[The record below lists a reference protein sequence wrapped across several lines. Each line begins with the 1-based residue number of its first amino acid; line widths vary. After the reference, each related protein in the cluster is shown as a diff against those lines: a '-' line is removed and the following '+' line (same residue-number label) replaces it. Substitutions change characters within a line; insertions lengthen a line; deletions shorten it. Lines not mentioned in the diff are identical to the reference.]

1 MDCISFFFSSR
12 RRHTRCSRDWSS
24 DVCSTDLRQE
34 QPADHLQPAQA
45 AGGQDRRRCRPP
57 AAARKPGSDPLDGVG
72 PRDAVP
78 LAGPRAR
85 RFPAIRPGA
94 GSAALPLLQRGRPCP
109 LPCRARRDRLR
120 GRSGGALRVDHQRAG
135 CECAEARVSWR
146 PPRRDLRAQEP
157 GAGSVPA
164 LRRGRRDRLSRRPG
178 LPPDRDT
185 RPSARAHIDRADRCA
200 LENAQ
205 LYQAAREAIAVRDE
219 FLSVASHEL
228 RTPLTSMLLSV
239 QGLERVVLRSED
251 ERLRERTGRVAHQL
265 SRLIKLVDSLL
276 DVSRIAA
283 GRMELSTEEFDLG
296 ALAREDAARFM
307 ETARGNGSA
316 LEVRAPDRLVGVW
329 DPMRVD
335 QVLTNLLSN
344 AVKFLLRNA
353 SDSMTVFGAGKPIEL
368 AVQGDDAAVKL

>member
-135 CECAEARVSWR
+135 GECAEARVAWR
-146 PPRRDLRAQEP
+146 PAGRDLRAHER

-164 LRRGRRDRLSRRPG
+164 LRRGGRDRLPRRPG

-185 RPSARAHIDRADRCA
+185 RPSARAHIDRADRWPPA
-200 LENAQ
+200 TEGGP
-205 LYQAAREAIAVRDE
+205 RHRVRHRSAE
-219 FLSVASHEL
+219 GRQMSAPWKIL
-228 RTPLTSMLLSV
+228 
-239 QGLERVVLRSED
+239 VVED
-251 ERLRERTGRVAHQL
+251 ENIVAMDLRA
-265 SRLIKLVDSLL
+265 SLIALGYEVTDT
-276 DVSRIAA
+276 A
-283 GRMELSTEEFDLG
+283 G
-296 ALAREDAARFM
+296 
-307 ETARGNGSA
+307 TARGAVDSA
-316 LEVRAPDRLVGVW
+316 QRRKPHLVLMGINLRGETDGIAAADVIHTPPALSVVYLTAFSDEPTLRRGRGTAP
-329 DPMRVD
+329 
-335 QVLTNLLSN
+335 
-344 AVKFLLRNA
+344 
-353 SDSMTVFGAGKPIEL
+353 FGYL
-368 AVQGDDAAVKL
+368 